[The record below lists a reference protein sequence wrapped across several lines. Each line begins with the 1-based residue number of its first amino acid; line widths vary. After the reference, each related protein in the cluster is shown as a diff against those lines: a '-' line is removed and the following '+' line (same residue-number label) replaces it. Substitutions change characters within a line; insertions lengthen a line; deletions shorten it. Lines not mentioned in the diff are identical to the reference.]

1 MADPQQVTSSD
12 RLWSTEVG
20 IAEAQDPEAMKERV
34 KRPVVYEFS
43 NGRNFQEGDGPYA
56 NPAQ

>member
-1 MADPQQVTSSD
+1 MADPQVVTSSD
-12 RLWSTEVG
+12 RPWSTEVG
-20 IAEAQDPEAMKERV
+20 IAEAQDPEAMQERA

-43 NGRNFQEGDGPYA
+43 GGHDFREGDGPYA